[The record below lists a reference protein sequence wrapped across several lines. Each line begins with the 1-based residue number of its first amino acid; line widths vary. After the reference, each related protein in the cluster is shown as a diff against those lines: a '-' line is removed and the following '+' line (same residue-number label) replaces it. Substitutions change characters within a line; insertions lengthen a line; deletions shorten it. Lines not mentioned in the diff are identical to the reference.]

1 MFIKT
6 VKNIMI
12 MRLVAAV
19 ILLESMPLAASAAF
33 IDLDDF
39 GTIGGWLKGKL
50 NERIFNRA
58 TANKDMGLATVSGSA
73 LMPSGPVLIGV
84 KKVYETF
91 VTGYSASI
99 DETDDTPLITASGAW
114 VSDGVVAANFLP
126 FGTKIRIPE
135 LFGNKIFTVQDR
147 MHTRYSDLVDI
158 WFESKDLAK
167 TFGKRKAEIQV
178 LDL

>member
-19 ILLESMPLAASAAF
+19 ILLESMPLAANAAF
-33 IDLDDF
+33 INLDDF
-39 GTIGGWLKGKL
+39 GGAGSWLKGKL
-50 NERIFNRA
+50 SERIFNRA
-58 TANKDMGLATVSGSA
+58 ITNKDSGLATVSGTA
-73 LMPSGPVLIGV
+73 LMSSSQILIGV
-84 KKVYETF
+84 TKVYETF
-91 VTGYSASI
+91 ITGYSASI

-114 VSDGVVAANFLP
+114 VGDGVVAANFLP

-147 MHTRYSDLVDI
+147 MHARYSDLVDI

-167 TFGKRKAEIQV
+167 SFGKRKAAIQV